1 MGIVTILFFSATMT
15 YIGWMFG
22 VAQQIEASEKSIS
35 EAYKEG
41 YIKGCKDC
49 HCYFGEKR
57 EHYYNDVMIK

>member
-1 MGIVTILFFSATMT
+1 MGIVSYLASIIMFT
-15 YIGWMFG
+15 YIGWIFG

-57 EHYYNDVMIK
+57 ERFYNDVMIK

>member
-1 MGIVTILFFSATMT
+1 MGIVTILFFSASMA
-15 YIGWMFG
+15 YVGWMFG

-49 HCYFGEKR
+49 HCYFIEKR
-57 EHYYNDVMIK
+57 DSYYNDVIIK